1 MEDKTDLLIQIAPPP
16 PLPHISAVPPGIKV
30 VTWPQDL
37 IHLYSVYGQ
46 GSFDIFL
53 FIFARTDDNPYA
65 SSTAETPSF
74 LEVLEEIASH
84 DDSVTPLLKTI
95 RSVEAWAVWGG
106 TDDGD
111 RCLWLAPTGDLPE
124 RVVCVDSKCFEWSFH
139 EMSVTSFLYGIL
151 ARSVDCP
158 ILVYSES
165 FPTRYSDM
173 QGVSRILGRTVSTT
187 EHFFLTPEDEVKVF
201 DSWDDIG
208 PERRRV

>member
-16 PLPHISAVPPGIKV
+16 PCPHVSESESEDV
-30 VTWPQDL
+30 VAWPQDL

-53 FIFARTDDNPYA
+53 SVLARVDDNPYV
-65 SSTAETPSF
+65 SSSA
-74 LEVLEEIASH
+74 
-84 DDSVTPLLKTI
+84 VTPAFLDELREAVSFEESMIPLLQAIKDA
-95 RSVEAWAVWGG
+95 EAWAVWGS
-106 TDDGD
+106 TDNGD
-111 RCLWLAPTGDLPE
+111 RCLWLSPSGDLPE
-124 RVVCVDSKCFEWSFH
+124 RVVVVDLRGLEWLSY

-173 QGVSRILGRTVSTT
+173 PGVSRILGRTVSTT

>member
-1 MEDKTDLLIQIAPPP
+1 MEDKTELLVQIAPPP
-16 PLPHISAVPPGIKV
+16 SCPHISESESEDV

-84 DDSVTPLLKTI
+84 DDSVIPLLKAI

-106 TDDGD
+106 TDNGD

-124 RVVCVDSKCFEWSFH
+124 RVVYVDSKCTEWSFH
-139 EMSVTSFLYGIL
+139 EMSVTSFLYGVLTRTI
-151 ARSVDCP
+151 DCP
-158 ILVYSES
+158 MIFFDEF
-165 FPTRYSDM
+165 FPTRYADM
-173 QGVSRILGRTVSTT
+173 QGVSRILGRAVSTT
-187 EHFFLTPEDEVKVF
+187 EHFFLTPEDSVKI
-201 DSWDDIG
+201 SENWDDIG
-208 PERRRV
+208 PEWRRV

>member
-1 MEDKTDLLIQIAPPP
+1 MVDKTDLLIQIVPPP
-16 PLPHISAVPPGIKV
+16 PCPHISTAESDDIVI
-30 VTWPQDL
+30 WPQDL

-84 DDSVTPLLKTI
+84 DDSVIPLLKAI

-106 TDDGD
+106 TDNGD

-124 RVVCVDSKCFEWSFH
+124 RVIYVDNKCTEWSFH
-139 EMSVTSFLYGIL
+139 EMSVTSFLYGVLTRTI
-151 ARSVDCP
+151 DCP
-158 ILVYSES
+158 MIFFDEF
-165 FPTRYSDM
+165 FPTRYADM

-187 EHFFLTPEDEVKVF
+187 EHFFLTPEDSVKI
-201 DSWDDIG
+201 SENWDDIG
-208 PERRRV
+208 PEWRRA

>member
-1 MEDKTDLLIQIAPPP
+1 MEDKTDLLTQIAPPP
-16 PLPHISAVPPGIKV
+16 PCPYISTAESEGV

-53 FIFARTDDNPYA
+53 SVLARVDDNPYV
-65 SSTAETPSF
+65 SSSAVTSAFLGELREAVSF
-74 LEVLEEIASH
+74 EESMI
-84 DDSVTPLLKTI
+84 PLLQAIKDA
-95 RSVEAWAVWGG
+95 EAWSVWGY
-106 TDDGD
+106 TDNGD
-111 RCLWLAPTGDLPE
+111 RCLWLSPSGDLPE
-124 RVVCVDSKCFEWSFH
+124 RVVVVDLRDLEWLSY

-151 ARSVDCP
+151 TRSVDCP

-187 EHFFLTPEDEVKVF
+187 EHFFLTPEDSVKI
-201 DSWDDIG
+201 SENWDDIG
-208 PERRRV
+208 PEWRRA

>member
-53 FIFARTDDNPYA
+53 SVLGRTDENPNL
-65 SSTAETPSF
+65 SSTVETHLF
-74 LEVLEEIASH
+74 LEILEQVASY
-84 DDSVTPLLKTI
+84 DDSVIPLLKAI

-106 TDDGD
+106 TDNGD
-111 RCLWLAPTGDLPE
+111 CCLWLAPTGDLPE
-124 RVVCVDSKCFEWSFH
+124 RVVCVDSKCTEWSFY
-139 EMSVTSFLYGIL
+139 EMSVTSFLYGLLTRTI
-151 ARSVDCP
+151 DCP
-158 ILVYSES
+158 MFTGDV
-165 FPTRYSDM
+165 FPTRYADM

-187 EHFFLTPEDEVKVF
+187 EHFFLTPEDSVKIYNNIN
-201 DSWDDIG
+201 DIG
-208 PERRRV
+208 PEWRSV

>member
-1 MEDKTDLLIQIAPPP
+1 MEDKTELLVQIAPPP
-16 PLPHISAVPPGIKV
+16 SCPHISESESEDV

-84 DDSVTPLLKTI
+84 DDSVIPLLKAI

-106 TDDGD
+106 TDNGN

-124 RVVCVDSKCFEWSFH
+124 RVVYVDSKCTEWSFH
-139 EMSVTSFLYGIL
+139 EMSVTSFLYGVLTRTI
-151 ARSVDCP
+151 DCP
-158 ILVYSES
+158 MIFFDEF
-165 FPTRYSDM
+165 FPTRYADM
-173 QGVSRILGRTVSTT
+173 QGVSRILGRAVSTT
-187 EHFFLTPEDEVKVF
+187 EHFFLTPEDSVKI
-201 DSWDDIG
+201 SENWDDIG
-208 PERRRV
+208 PEWRRV

>member
-1 MEDKTDLLIQIAPPP
+1 MEDKTDLLIQIVPPP
-16 PLPHISAVPPGIKV
+16 PCPHISESESEDV
-30 VTWPQDL
+30 VTWPKDL

-84 DDSVTPLLKTI
+84 DDSVIPLLKAI

-106 TDDGD
+106 TDNGD

-124 RVVCVDSKCFEWSFH
+124 RVICVDSKCTEWSFY
-139 EMSVTSFLYGIL
+139 EMSVTSFLYGLLTRTI
-151 ARSVDCP
+151 DCP
-158 ILVYSES
+158 MFTGDV
-165 FPTRYSDM
+165 FPTRYADM
-173 QGVSRILGRTVSTT
+173 QGVSRILGRTMSTT
-187 EHFFLTPEDEVKVF
+187 EHFFLTPEDSVKI
-201 DSWDDIG
+201 SENWDDIG
-208 PERRRV
+208 PEWRRA

>member
-1 MEDKTDLLIQIAPPP
+1 MEDKTDLLIQIVPPP
-16 PLPHISAVPPGIKV
+16 PRPHISTAESEDI

-65 SSTAETPSF
+65 SSTAETHLF
-74 LEVLEEIASH
+74 LEILEQVASY
-84 DDSVTPLLKTI
+84 DDSVIPLLKAI
-95 RSVEAWAVWGG
+95 CSVEAWAVWGG
-106 TDDGD
+106 TDNGD
-111 RCLWLAPTGDLPE
+111 CCLWLAPTGDLPE
-124 RVVCVDSKCFEWSFH
+124 RVVYVDSKCTEWSFH
-139 EMSVTSFLYGIL
+139 EMSVTSFLYGVLTHTI
-151 ARSVDCP
+151 DCP
-158 ILVYSES
+158 MIFFDEF
-165 FPTRYSDM
+165 FPTRYADM
-173 QGVSRILGRTVSTT
+173 QGVSRILGRAVSTT

>member
-1 MEDKTDLLIQIAPPP
+1 MEDKTELLVQIAPPP
-16 PLPHISAVPPGIKV
+16 PHPHISTAEPDDI

-53 FIFARTDDNPYA
+53 FIFARTDEN
-65 SSTAETPSF
+65 SNLTSTVETHLF
-74 LEVLEEIASH
+74 LEILEQVASY
-84 DDSVTPLLKTI
+84 DDSVIPLLKAI

-106 TDDGD
+106 TDNGD

-124 RVVCVDSKCFEWSFH
+124 RVICVDSKCTEWSFY
-139 EMSVTSFLYGIL
+139 EMSVTSFLYGVLTHTI
-151 ARSVDCP
+151 DCP
-158 ILVYSES
+158 MIFFDEF
-165 FPTRYSDM
+165 FPTRYADM
-173 QGVSRILGRTVSTT
+173 QGVSRILGRAVSTT